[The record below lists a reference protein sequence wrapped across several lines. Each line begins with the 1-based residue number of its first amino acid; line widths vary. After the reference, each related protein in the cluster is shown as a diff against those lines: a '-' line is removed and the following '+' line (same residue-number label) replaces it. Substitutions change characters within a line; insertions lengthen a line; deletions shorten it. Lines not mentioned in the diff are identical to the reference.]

1 MYSNDPNQSLSLCKK
16 SIKYSKYEDVTLE
29 NRENYFKVSSFPIR
43 DSAENDMELLSDLV
57 TWGEMYLNNWEEGF
71 IKT

>member
-1 MYSNDPNQSLSLCKK
+1 MYINDPNQSLSLCKK
-16 SIKYSKYEDVTLE
+16 SIKYSKYESVTLD
-29 NRENYFKVSSFPIR
+29 NRENYFKVSSLPIS